1 MAVAHL
7 QDAPR
12 IAQHRAR
19 LELAEGD
26 DLRDVVVAVFL
37 LDVTDHLAAA
47 GFAEVDV
54 EVGHRD
60 AFGIEEAFEQQAELD
75 RVEIGD
81 RQRPGDEAARPRT
94 TPRSHGN
101 IVVLGPFDEVG
112 NDQEVARETHLVDD
126 VDLELQPVEIDL
138 AFLLAHLAIGREPRL
153 QTLAR
158 IFLQRARLAFE
169 VAREAGQDRLAIG
182 RRIGAALRHHHGVLH
197 RFG

>member
-1 MAVAHL
+1 MGRTVAREAFELHRQVDEALHLIVIVVFVLEIGGAIERAWQRPRVGRVVGHHLAQPVDMAVAHL
-7 QDAPR
+7 QYPPR

-81 RQRPGDEAARPRT
+81 RQRPGDKAART
-94 TPRSHGN
+94 
-101 IVVLGPFDEVG
+101 
-112 NDQEVARETHLVDD
+112 
-126 VDLELQPVEIDL
+126 
-138 AFLLAHLAIGREPRL
+138 
-153 QTLAR
+153 
-158 IFLQRARLAFE
+158 
-169 VAREAGQDRLAIG
+169 
-182 RRIGAALRHHHGVLH
+182 
-197 RFG
+197 